1 MPLYYFDFME
11 GDLCGRDNFGT
22 KLPNVETAAK
32 EAVSALANISKDVR
46 ARYQDR
52 VLALNVR
59 RQDGKIVLHVSLTLA
74 VKWPPDDQVEHSEA
88 ESIQPTIPSMRENAA
103 ATLTSEH

>member
-11 GDLCGRDNFGT
+11 GDLFGRDNFGT
-22 KLPNVETAAK
+22 KLPDVATAAR

-46 ARYQDR
+46 ERYQDR

-59 RQDGKIVLHVSLTLA
+59 CQNGRIVLHVSLTLA
-74 VKWPPDDQVEHSEA
+74 VKWCPDDQVELEPTEFA
-88 ESIQPTIPSMRENAA
+88 ELIHHGIPSVRENADA
-103 ATLTSEH
+103 CS